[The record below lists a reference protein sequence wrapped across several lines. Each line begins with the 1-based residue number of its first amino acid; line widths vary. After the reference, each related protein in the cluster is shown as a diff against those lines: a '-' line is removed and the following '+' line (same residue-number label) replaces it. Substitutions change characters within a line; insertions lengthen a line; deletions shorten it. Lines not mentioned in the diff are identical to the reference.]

1 MCLIAFA
8 LGAHPRYPFIAL
20 GNRDEYHARPTA
32 RAAWWSDAPSLFAG
46 RDLQSSGT
54 WMGVTREGRFA
65 ALTNHRGSAK
75 VAQPVSRGLLVA
87 DYLRDDGPAGAYLY
101 TIAARS
107 ADYDGFNLICGE
119 LGTQLRGD
127 PRAQLGGQRRGQLSS
142 QLSSQLSGDV
152 RENRAPP
159 NAASNQA
166 PQLHYL
172 NNQGGSPQRIAPG
185 MHGLSNAHLNTPWP
199 KTTALTARMADAL
212 KHPWNGDLHDAA
224 FEDSLFMAL
233 LALLADAEQAPDA
246 TLPRTGVPHEMEKR
260 LSAIKIISPAYGTR
274 TSTLIVCDALGQ
286 VTVIEQ
292 TWDSAG
298 EALGTQRE
306 RFALSKR

>member
-32 RAAWWSDAPSLFAG
+32 SAAWWSDAPGLFAG

-87 DYLRDDGPAGAYLY
+87 DYLRGQVTASSYLEH
-101 TIAARS
+101 IAAHG
-107 ADYDGFNLICGE
+107 AEYDGFNLICGE
-119 LGTQLRGD
+119 I
-127 PRAQLGGQRRGQLSS
+127 RGQLSDQPS
-142 QLSSQLSGDV
+142 GELSGALIGDS
-152 RENRAPP
+152 RENRSPP
-159 NAASNQA
+159 DAASNQA

-172 NNQGGSPQRIAPG
+172 HNQGGAPQAVAPG

-199 KTTALTARMADAL
+199 KTTALTARLADAL
-212 KHPWNGDLHDAA
+212 KRPWNGDLHDAA

-233 LALLADAEQAPDA
+233 LALLADAQQAPDA
-246 TLPRTGVPHEMEKR
+246 TLPHTGVPHEMEKR

-274 TSTLIVCDALGQ
+274 TSTLIACDALGQ

-292 TWDSAG
+292 AWDSAG
-298 EALGTQRE
+298 EAQGTQRE
-306 RFALSKR
+306 RFALSTR

>member
-32 RAAWWSDAPSLFAG
+32 RAAWWSDARGLFAG

-65 ALTNHRGSAK
+65 ALTNHRGSAR

-87 DYLRDDGPAGAYLY
+87 DYLRGDGPAGAYLD
-101 TIAARS
+101 TIATRS

-119 LGTQLRGD
+119 LGTQV
-127 PRAQLGGQRRGQLSS
+127 GGQPSS
-142 QLSSQLSGDV
+142 QLSSQTSSQLSADP
-152 RENRAPP
+152 RA
-159 NAASNQA
+159 
-166 PQLHYL
+166 QLHYL
-172 NNQGGSPQRIAPG
+172 HNQGGSPQRIAPG

-212 KHPWNGDLHDAA
+212 KRPWNGDLHDAA

-246 TLPRTGVPHEMEKR
+246 TLPHTGVPHEMEKR

-298 EALGTQRE
+298 EAQGTQRE
-306 RFALSKR
+306 RFALSTR